1 MIEKR
6 LEAAAAADFVVA
18 LYNPV
23 SKRRQK
29 LLTRARDILLSGRP
43 PETPVVLARNLGRDG
58 EAVDVITLGEL
69 TPDHADML
77 TLVLVGSSRTRRM
90 DKGSGPR
97 VYTPRGYGDRVPP
110 RQRQELSRK
119 E

>member
-1 MIEKR
+1 MQ
-6 LEAAAAADFVVA
+6 AAASGDFVVA

-29 LLTRARDILLSGRP
+29 HLGRARDIFLSARP

-58 EAVDVITLGEL
+58 ETVDVIPLSEL
-69 TPDHADML
+69 QPKHADML
-77 TLVLVGSSRTRRM
+77 TLVLVGSTSTRLIRQ
-90 DKGSGPR
+90 GPR
-97 VYTPRGYGDRVPP
+97 PKVYTPRGYGDRVGPTEK
-110 RQRQELSRK
+110 QAQSGK